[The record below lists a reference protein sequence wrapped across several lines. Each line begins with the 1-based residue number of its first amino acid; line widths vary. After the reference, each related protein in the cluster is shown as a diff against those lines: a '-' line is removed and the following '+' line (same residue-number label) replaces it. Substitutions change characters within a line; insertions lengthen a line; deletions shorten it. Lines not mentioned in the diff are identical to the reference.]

1 MAEHTFSCEIVGE
14 PMTLK
19 LTVSQ
24 HEDGEGFTIHS
35 EGKDVWDTMPESELR
50 KLEPVLTSM
59 AELHSWTSQVEKAET
74 AEAVKEVTFGFMETE
89 NLGLSQE
96 QCQKFWEAVE
106 QKEATL
112 SPPSALADLQA
123 KKEKS
128 EKEKSSKPKTKTARK
143 KQKKKKKEESR

>member
-1 MAEHTFSCEIVGE
+1 
-14 PMTLK
+14 MTLN

-59 AELHSWTSQVEKAET
+59 AELHYWTSQVEKAET

-128 EKEKSSKPKTKTARK
+128 EKEKSSKPK
-143 KQKKKKKEESR
+143 QKKKKKEESR